1 MSLNTTI
8 SASILSANPMQ
19 FENEIRRVE
28 AANVDFIHIDV
39 MDGHFVPNITMGPFI
54 VDGVKK
60 ITDVPLDIHLMIENP
75 DKYIES
81 FAKAAGKGD
90 IITFHIETT
99 DAPHDVISMIK
110 SFGLKAGVALNP
122 STPYESIEDIIDD
135 VDLVLAM
142 TVNPGFSGQKFI
154 EKVLSKLEKIS
165 KMVQSKT
172 LVEVDGGITVETA
185 PLAIRSGANMLAA
198 ASSIFKAQNI
208 NDAVQSLRDC
218 VNNDMQLAV

>member
-1 MSLNTTI
+1 
-8 SASILSANPMQ
+8 
-19 FENEIRRVE
+19 
-28 AANVDFIHIDV
+28 
-39 MDGHFVPNITMGPFI
+39 
-54 VDGVKK
+54 
-60 ITDVPLDIHLMIENP
+60 
-75 DKYIES
+75 
-81 FAKAAGKGD
+81 
-90 IITFHIETT
+90 
-99 DAPHDVISMIK
+99 MIK
-110 SFGLKAGVALNP
+110 SFGLRAGVALNP
-122 STPYESIEDIIDD
+122 PTPYESIENIIDD

-208 NDAVQSLRDC
+208 NEAVQSLRDC
-218 VNNDMQLAV
+218 VHKDMQLAV